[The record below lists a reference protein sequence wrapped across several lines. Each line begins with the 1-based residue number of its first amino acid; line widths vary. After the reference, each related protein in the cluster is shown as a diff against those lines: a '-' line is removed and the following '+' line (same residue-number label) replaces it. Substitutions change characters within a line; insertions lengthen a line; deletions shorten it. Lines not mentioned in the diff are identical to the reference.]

1 MQSLAGAS
9 PARGY
14 ISKRHNPHTRK
25 RWSAVGLWFYFLV
38 RWPRAISFWVQPAF
52 TAVGVFTV
60 STADII
66 PTVGA
71 VFLFSPCNCIRLT
84 AYSTNVR
91 RADAAAQR
99 LYIPSDSRRN
109 KRMCSGHSPFS
120 QRCKGA
126 QRDEVTGGELRPAS
140 CRQIRGLPLRLC
152 AASHS
157 FSSSGTCAM
166 GSASS
171 SPQRDERGSVGY
183 ECVMVGGSN
192 RFAPKGVELV
202 VGHVFLPP

>member
-1 MQSLAGAS
+1 MRQRIYEMWIAGYKVANIAADFGVNDHTVKSELERGYKRTYPERGIHPPMQSLAGAS
-9 PARGY
+9 PARGLHFQ
-14 ISKRHNPHTRK
+14 KTQPPHAETMVCGGGCGLFLG
-25 RWSAVGLWFYFLV
+25 AVAEGDFF
-38 RWPRAISFWVQPAF
+38 FGPAGF

-120 QRCKGA
+120 QRCKV
-126 QRDEVTGGELRPAS
+126 R
-140 CRQIRGLPLRLC
+140 
-152 AASHS
+152 
-157 FSSSGTCAM
+157 SGT
-166 GSASS
+166 
-171 SPQRDERGSVGY
+171 R
-183 ECVMVGGSN
+183 
-192 RFAPKGVELV
+192 
-202 VGHVFLPP
+202 

>member
-1 MQSLAGAS
+1 MVLGAVAEGDFFLGPAG
-9 PARGY
+9 
-14 ISKRHNPHTRK
+14 
-25 RWSAVGLWFYFLV
+25 
-38 RWPRAISFWVQPAF
+38 F

-126 QRDEVTGGELRPAS
+126 QRDEVTGGELGLRHAGKFADCLYACVLRPIAFQVPGHAPWVE
-140 CRQIRGLPLRLC
+140 CRPRPRGTRG
-152 AASHS
+152 AASDTNAS
-157 FSSSGTCAM
+157 WSG
-166 GSASS
+166 G
-171 SPQRDERGSVGY
+171 
-183 ECVMVGGSN
+183 N
-192 RFAPKGVELV
+192 RFAPKGVNWWLVMCFTSLAKLIVVEL
-202 VGHVFLPP
+202 GS